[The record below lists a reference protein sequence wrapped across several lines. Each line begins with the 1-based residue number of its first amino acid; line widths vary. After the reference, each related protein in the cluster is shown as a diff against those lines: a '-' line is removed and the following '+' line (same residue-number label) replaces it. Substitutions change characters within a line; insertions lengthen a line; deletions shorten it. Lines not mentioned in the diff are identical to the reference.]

1 MDRRS
6 SIIGRQVFRIQVNSP
21 ENADFVIQEVRHF
34 VTTRMEAI
42 LEKFAAGII
51 KDRPDRSTRVIE
63 VLLLDSITLD
73 IGKLD
78 KDDFQEQLAANLE
91 RQLMAYKDQK
101 LKRGLRQQNFFIG
114 YKSGEGVLHG
124 KFKTCFQV
132 LSGLFLKVYGREFS
146 MFLNTV

>member
-101 LKRGLRQQNFFIG
+101 LKRGLR
-114 YKSGEGVLHG
+114 
-124 KFKTCFQV
+124 
-132 LSGLFLKVYGREFS
+132 
-146 MFLNTV
+146 